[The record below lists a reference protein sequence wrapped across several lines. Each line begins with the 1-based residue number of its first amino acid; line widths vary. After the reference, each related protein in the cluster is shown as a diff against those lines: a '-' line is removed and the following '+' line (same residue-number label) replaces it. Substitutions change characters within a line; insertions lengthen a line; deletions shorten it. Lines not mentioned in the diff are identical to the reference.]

1 MLEKPPRFHKPLID
15 WYLENARDLP
25 WRRTKDPYLV
35 WLSEIILQQTRVDQG
50 MAYYLDFAEH
60 YPTVHD
66 LAAASETEVL
76 KRWQGLGYYSRA
88 RNLHHTAKYVVD
100 QLDGVFPKTYERLIE
115 LKGIG
120 DYTASAIS
128 SICGDEPCAVVD
140 GNVYRVLA
148 RLLGEPTPI
157 NSTKGKKLF
166 KTYAQTLIDLKRPGT
181 FNQAMME
188 FGARY
193 CVPANPDCE
202 ACIFRTDCEGYKHGM
217 VKELPKKEAKVKVK
231 DLNLYFLVLLSPDG
245 RTMIEKRMAGIWKH
259 LYQFPLVESATT
271 LDLDQLEEQPQFK
284 PYLDG
289 ALTAPYWYNTEPV
302 RHKLSHRNLD
312 IYFCV
317 IEAQL
322 PLDIGIKI
330 GSIQDY
336 PVPVVLERFISEFP
350 PFSP

>member
-1 MLEKPPRFHKPLID
+1 MLENPPRFRKLLID

-50 MAYYLDFAEH
+50 MAYYLDFEQH
-60 YPTVHD
+60 YPTVQD

-88 RNLHHTAKYVVD
+88 RNLHHAARFVVD
-100 QLDGVFPKTYERLIE
+100 QLDGVFPKTYQSLIE

-148 RLLGEPTPI
+148 RLLGEVTPI

-166 KTYAQTLIDLKRPGT
+166 KTYAQTLIDVKRPGS

-188 FGARY
+188 FGARH

-202 ACIFRTDCEGYKHGM
+202 SCIFRTDCEGYKHEL
-217 VKELPKKEAKVKVK
+217 VKELPRKNAKVKVK

-245 RTMIEKRMAGIWKH
+245 RTVLEQRMAGIWKH
-259 LYQFPLVESATT
+259 LYQFPLVESGTH
-271 LDLDQLEEQPQFK
+271 LSLDQLVEQFPFK
-284 PYLDG
+284 TYSDR
-289 ALTAPYWYNTEPV
+289 ALKAPYWYKTAPV

-322 PLDIGIKI
+322 PPDIGIKI
-330 GSIQDY
+330 GSVQDY
-336 PVPVVLERFISEFP
+336 PVPIVLDRFISEFP
-350 PFSP
+350 PFRP